1 MQKTV
6 LHTTERKI
14 KGDEYGKY
22 STGETLNDA
31 VQGDTVYHKRKE
43 STFHIDSDNYIV
55 FDGEATKYLCRTL
68 SPVDRA
74 RVMEMGNMLY
84 TDCSIVY
91 NNNDRTAHSSDTLA
105 NALGM
110 ETSKFYKMVR
120 NLVKK
125 NILSYCVCA
134 PSGYVQKIY
143 MLNPYVVRKTKNF
156 NCELLSFFRDV
167 TKE

>member
-6 LHTTERKI
+6 LHTTEHKI
-14 KGDEYGKY
+14 KGDEYGNY

-31 VQGDTVYHKRKE
+31 VQGDTVYHKRKGD
-43 STFHIDSDNYIV
+43 TFHIDSDNYIV
-55 FDGEATKYLCRTL
+55 FDGEAARYLCRTL
-68 SPVDRA
+68 SAVDQA
-74 RVMEMGNMLY
+74 RVMQMGNMLY

-91 NNNDRTAHSSDTLA
+91 NNTERTAHSSETLS

-110 ETSKFYKMVR
+110 NLNKFYIMVR
-120 NLVKK
+120 KLVKK